1 MVLTIITILCI
12 DAAYG
17 RKRSFSHDTNQR
29 CTRRGGRRDHRQKD
43 YLTDLDRQIADGD
56 HGINMA
62 RGFQAAMDAVEE
74 MDDTTKPGPVLE
86 TVGKAFI
93 HNVGGAAG
101 PLYGTGFIKAAAV
114 CDEDTKLN
122 VASFEKLLGAAI
134 AGIEKR
140 GHAKKGD
147 KTMLDAL
154 IPIHAC
160 FLPENA
166 EGKTLFEVPGR
177 LTRREGRR
185 GLHEDDCRAPR
196 PCEPVGERSIG
207 HEDPGAVSS
216 MLMYRALYNFLR
228 K

>member
-1 MVLTIITILCI
+1 MTRIKDALDAVAAAII
-12 DAAYG
+12 A
-17 RKRSFSHDTNQR
+17 
-29 CTRRGGRRDHRQKD
+29 QKD

-56 HGINMA
+56 HGINMT

-74 MDDTTKPGPVLE
+74 MDDTTKPDPVLE
-86 TVGKAFI
+86 TIGKAFI

-114 CDEDTKLN
+114 CDENTKLN

-147 KTMLDAL
+147 KTMLDTL

-166 EGKTLFEVPGR
+166 EGKTLFEV
-177 LTRREGRR
+177 LQDASHAAKEGVDYTKTIAARR
-185 GLHEDDCRAPR
+185 GRASL
-196 PCEPVGERSIG
+196 VGERSIG

>member
-1 MVLTIITILCI
+1 MTRIKDALDAGAAAII
-12 DAAYG
+12 A
-17 RKRSFSHDTNQR
+17 QR
-29 CTRRGGRRDHRQKD
+29 D

-166 EGKTLFEVPGR
+166 EGKTLFEV
-177 LTRREGRR
+177 LQDASHAAKEGVDYTKTIAARR
-185 GLHEDDCRAPR
+185 GRASL
-196 PCEPVGERSIG
+196 VGERSIG

>member
-1 MVLTIITILCI
+1 MTRIKDALDAVAAAII
-12 DAAYG
+12 A
-17 RKRSFSHDTNQR
+17 
-29 CTRRGGRRDHRQKD
+29 QKD

-56 HGINMA
+56 HGINMT

-86 TVGKAFI
+86 TIGKAFI

-114 CDEDTKLN
+114 CDENTKLN
-122 VASFEKLLGAAI
+122 VTSFEKLLGAAI

-147 KTMLDAL
+147 KTMLDTL

-166 EGKTLFEVPGR
+166 EGKTLFEV
-177 LTRREGRR
+177 LQDASHAAKEGVDYTKTIAARR
-185 GLHEDDCRAPR
+185 GRASL
-196 PCEPVGERSIG
+196 VGERSIG